1 MVLVGSI
8 GEIMKNYVVTAAII
22 INNNQILCMQRGGG
36 KYDYIA
42 NKFEFPGGKVDDGET
57 YEESLARELMEE
69 MDLKVDVKAEDYFMT
84 VEHDYPDFH
93 ITLRSY
99 ICHVDTREFN
109 MKEHKSFKWLDI
121 KDLKT
126 VKWPAADYPIVEKL
140 QKVMG

>member
-1 MVLVGSI
+1 
-8 GEIMKNYVVTAAII
+8 MKNYIVTAAII
-22 INNNQILCMQRGGG
+22 MNKNQILCMQRGQA

-57 YEESLARELMEE
+57 YEEGLARELIEE
-69 MDLKVDVKAEDYFMT
+69 MDLEVDIKPEDYFMT
-84 VEHDYPDFH
+84 VKHQYPDFN

-99 ICHVDTREFN
+99 ICHVDSRDFS

-126 VKWPAADYPIVEKL
+126 VEWPAADIPIVEKL
-140 QKVMG
+140 QKTMN